1 MTPLYP
7 TGDAFRQAPRK
18 RLLLFGMS
26 GLGKTHLSAMLRD
39 TGAWFHY
46 SADYRIGTRYLG
58 EAIADEF
65 KAEAMRVPRLA
76 ALLRSDS
83 IYVASNLTFENLAP
97 LSGWVGMPGD
107 PARGGLSWDEWRRR
121 QDLHRAAEIAAM
133 EDTAHFAERA
143 AALYGY
149 PHFVCDASGSL
160 CEVTGPGDALLGAL
174 AERHLL
180 VWIDGDEGH
189 ADTLAARFDRAPKPM
204 YYRPEVV
211 APIWEEHLARA
222 GGDPSEVDP
231 AGFARDAYA
240 RAIRLRR
247 PLYAA
252 MAERGV
258 TVGADEVAQVTDA
271 GALEAL
277 VARAI
282 DRRAASG

>member
-1 MTPLYP
+1 MTLPYP
-7 TGDAFRQAPRK
+7 TGEAFRAAARR
-18 RLLLFGMS
+18 RLLIFGMS
-26 GLGKTHLSAMLRD
+26 GLGKTHLSAMLRG

-107 PARGGLSWDEWRRR
+107 PARGGLPWEEWRRR

-133 EDTAHFAERA
+133 EDTAHFADRA

-160 CEVTGPGDALLGAL
+160 CEVTGPGDSLLDTL

-180 VWIDGDEGH
+180 VWIDGDEDH
-189 ADTLAARFDRAPKPM
+189 AETLAARFDRAPKPM
-204 YYRPEVV
+204 YYRPEVA
-211 APIWEEHLARA
+211 APIWEEHLVRA
-222 GGDPSEVDP
+222 GGDPAGVDP
-231 AGFARDAYA
+231 AAFARDAFA

-258 TVGADEVAQVTDA
+258 TLAAAEVARVADA
-271 GALEAL
+271 AALEDLIA
-277 VARAI
+277 AAI
-282 DRRAASG
+282 DRRAA